1 MTFAPVEA
9 VESTSVVAC
18 RYVSVHRSIAIE
30 PKKPHKGFV
39 FLGNEQN
46 GWGYGGGEKDR
57 GGAMPRKSKIA

>member
-9 VESTSVVAC
+9 VGSTSVVAC
-18 RYVSVHRSIAIE
+18 DASQPERSIAIE
-30 PKKPHKGFV
+30 PKKPRKGFV